1 MKTLFRLFKPLIKII
16 LIAQMK
22 SNQQLIIN
30 LLLKKVTIP
39 NIAGEVEEKLYNDL
53 YDTLETI
60 IAAQIEAV

>member
-1 MKTLFRLFKPLIKII
+1 MKTLFRLFKPLIKSI

-22 SNQQLIIN
+22 SNQDLIIN
-30 LLLKKVTIP
+30 LLLKKVVLP
-39 NIAGEVEEKLYNDL
+39 NLAGETEEKIFNDL